1 MVKEIEYQELVKKRI
16 PSNALQAFILEL
28 EDVYKRENGWDV
40 GEITTNELSNTELE
54 VSVEITKFKNNN
66 QDDEL
71 KTTYISTIHKSN
83 YTNELTNLYEA
94 YREDQGW
101 TIDTPK
107 ITSINDNEIIL
118 RVPMTKQ
125 ERNLTR

>member
-1 MVKEIEYQELVKKRI
+1 MVKEIEYQELVKKVI
-16 PSNALQAFILEL
+16 PSNALQIFILEL
-28 EDVYKRENGWDV
+28 EDVYKRENGWEV
-40 GEITTNELSNTELE
+40 GEITTNALSDNELE
-54 VSVEITKFKNNN
+54 VSVEITKLKNST

-107 ITSINDNEIIL
+107 ITAINDNEIIL
-118 RVPMTKQ
+118 RVPMTKR
-125 ERNLTR
+125 EINLTR